1 MLKLILHTLLI
12 CSALLLSGCQ
22 SLTKTSNKVKDL
34 TGFGEKKL
42 PEVNQKSILDVSKT
56 TLAQI
61 EKITLSMPVGQ
72 WVYIENDLHAIYSLQ
87 NKSADGTMLLLR
99 LNCKN
104 PAQKS
109 GFMLRK
115 VEGQEI
121 LNAYNE
127 QAGPIQFLLDNQN
140 FGNPFQLSHQQKMA
154 AFKTTLQK
162 AKVIKIFNAGKLYT
176 FQNGHAEL
184 LNRPVS
190 CTQ

>member
-1 MLKLILHTLLI
+1 MLNTLLM
-12 CSALLLSGCQ
+12 CSCSVLLSSGCQ

-34 TGFGEKKL
+34 TGFGEKKP
-42 PEVNQKSILDVSKT
+42 PEVNSKSVLDVSKT

-72 WVYIENDLHAIYSLQ
+72 WVYIENDLQAIYSLQ

-109 GFMLRK
+109 GFILRNA
-115 VEGQEI
+115 EGQEI
-121 LNAYNE
+121 LNAE
-127 QAGPIQFLLDNQN
+127 QAGPIQLLLDNQN

-154 AFKTTLQK
+154 AFKTTLHK

-184 LNRPVS
+184 LTRPVS
-190 CTQ
+190 CKS